1 MISRIYNFCFLTCGT
16 SYQLSTY
23 NNSSS
28 RSSNKTNKRN
38 GNKTGHGVAS
48 CLMIRIKSSRTTWWK
63 DRVETHVGY
72 HLSFTNAQ
80 QIHTYAHTAQGYFNG
95 FIQPIPYYPHP
106 QIFPPT
112 CTVFA
117 LLSTSRNPISTLC
130 LCGFCLF

>member
-72 HLSFTNAQ
+72 HLSFTNEPH
-80 QIHTYAHTAQGYFNG
+80 IHTYAHTCARA
-95 FIQPIPYYPHP
+95 HTHTKAHAHVHKH
-106 QIFPPT
+106 T
-112 CTVFA
+112 CTHINLK
-117 LLSTSRNPISTLC
+117 LLKRNLEKDC
-130 LCGFCLF
+130 LESLNMQKLIFR